1 MDVKRAEA
9 FVTAKDDPKARFP
22 DKNFAEIVPK
32 ELKDGDY
39 SVMIL
44 QGGTNEVSNLDV
56 SGNVTEKIEA
66 IKTEIR
72 SSSEKMFE
80 VAQKSFAENKGLEKV
95 VILKRI
101 FRCDLPKNDPSQIK
115 PRL

>member
-9 FVTAKDDPKARFP
+9 FVTAKHDPKARFP

-32 ELKDGDY
+32 ELKNNDY
-39 SVMIL
+39 SMMIL

-56 SGNVTEKIEA
+56 SGNVTERIEA
-66 IKTEIR
+66 LKTEIR

-80 VAQKSFAENKGLEKV
+80 VAQKSLAENKGLEKV

-101 FRCDLPKNDPSQIK
+101 FRCEK
-115 PRL
+115 R